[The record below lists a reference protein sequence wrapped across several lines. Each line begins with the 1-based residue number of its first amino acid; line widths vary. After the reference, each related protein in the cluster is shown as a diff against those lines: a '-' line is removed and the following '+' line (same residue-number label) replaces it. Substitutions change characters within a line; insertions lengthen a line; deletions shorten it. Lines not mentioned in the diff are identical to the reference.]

1 MKGIENDF
9 IEIFY
14 NFSIYKNQV
23 NKSLN
28 SLSFDLSLSKQN
40 KDNYNFYLKKLK
52 DSTWEKEFKKDNIET
67 FITKQNNQSG
77 RCIFYD
83 RQLLHLIFHLN

>member
-40 KDNYNFYLKKLK
+40 KDNYNFYLKNLKIQPGKKNLKKIILKL
-52 DSTWEKEFKKDNIET
+52 
-67 FITKQNNQSG
+67 
-77 RCIFYD
+77 
-83 RQLLHLIFHLN
+83 L